1 MSLVEQALV
10 EEIKEKINTSSSLRN
25 KINEAKTTLKR
36 NYYKKKLA
44 KNNNE
49 TASLLQALQ
58 KLQDK
63 KEQGVVN
70 EFNTRT

>member
-10 EEIKEKINTSSSLRN
+10 EEIKQKINTASVLRN
-25 KINEAKTTLKR
+25 KINEAKTTLKQ
-36 NYYKKKLA
+36 NYYRKKLT

-70 EFNTRT
+70 ESDNRS